1 MDVSGLAAQGSSR
14 PDVVSAIVDQFRAM
28 PIAAI
33 QFFGTKAKVTFE
45 RQEHKRSV
53 VQHECLY
60 WGVDC
65 DIRGGGPRPQNVL
78 IYNFPYEIEH
88 DVVKTALSY
97 FGDVEYIRFRHW
109 TRLVD
114 ACDDVRTVRMVR
126 TQAIPRNSII
136 DGFPVKVWYVGQ
148 EPECDICGKKGHI
161 ARNCD
166 MRGKCMECKQPGNF
180 QRDCPV
186 WLRRLSHPDLDLP
199 ENSKSVPVDSAPAG
213 LPAGTPDGA
222 GSPGV
227 VLSSSGN
234 SSVPVS
240 GGMDGAGPLED
251 NAALVL
257 EYGVYSQAVSQLNLA
272 AVSAPGESVDSRD
285 NQLDELVS
293 PGSIGVVTN
302 SSDSLFGAVVYTPN
316 SNLSVEAGDQPP
328 NSNSLVVN
336 GTVNSELL
344 KNGNNDISNNIVNS
358 ELNKNDDNNISDE
371 ITNAKQ

>member
-1 MDVSGLAAQGSSR
+1 MSASSVSS
-14 PDVVSAIVDQFRAM
+14 
-28 PIAAI
+28 
-33 QFFGTKAKVTFE
+33 
-45 RQEHKRSV
+45 
-53 VQHECLY
+53 C
-60 WGVDC
+60 
-65 DIRGGGPRPQNVL
+65 
-78 IYNFPYEIEH
+78 
-88 DVVKTALSY
+88 
-97 FGDVEYIRFRHW
+97 
-109 TRLVD
+109 
-114 ACDDVRTVRMVR
+114 
-126 TQAIPRNSII
+126 
-136 DGFPVKVWYVGQ
+136 
-148 EPECDICGKKGHI
+148 
-161 ARNCD
+161 
-166 MRGKCMECKQPGNF
+166 
-180 QRDCPV
+180 
-186 WLRRLSHPDLDLP
+186 LDLS

-257 EYGVYSQAVSQLNLA
+257 EDGASSQAVSQLILA
-272 AVSAPGESVDSRD
+272 AVSGPGESVDSRD

-302 SSDSLFGAVVYTPN
+302 SSNSLFGAVVYTPN